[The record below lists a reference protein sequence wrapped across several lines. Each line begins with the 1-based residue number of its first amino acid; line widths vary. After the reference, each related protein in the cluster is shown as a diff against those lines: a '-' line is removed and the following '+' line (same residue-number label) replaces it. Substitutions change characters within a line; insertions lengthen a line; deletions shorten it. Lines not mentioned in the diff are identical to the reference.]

1 MVEYAMLLAGTAAH
15 SLALRV
21 SNFAN
26 SVNWTYVGY
35 AAAGL
40 VALKV
45 ASLIF
50 RRSH

>member
-1 MVEYAMLLAGTAAH
+1 MVEYAMLLAGTAVH

-21 SNFAN
+21 SNFAD

-40 VALKV
+40 VMLKL
-45 ASLIF
+45 ASVVF